1 MNFNDMYQQPQQLA
15 PLLIM
20 DDQTILSPTI
30 PRQYLMRQIGIVW
43 YRVME
48 EIYDNEPIGTR
59 ILVRRDTYYHPLVD
73 THITHDYITTR
84 VGHETVYGHWTHQ
97 NVAYLH
103 NEVSPLPITI
113 DAFTTRDEIMSNN
126 RNNQDNPEH
135 NPFPEGH
142 VIPEGH
148 AFPEGHA
155 IPDPADL
162 LGFVNSFLQQPPPG
176 LSSNLLFFH

>member
-1 MNFNDMYQQPQQLA
+1 MNFNEIYPQQLA
-15 PLLIM
+15 PLFVM

-48 EIYDNEPIGTR
+48 EIFDDEPIGTR

-73 THITHDYITTR
+73 THVTHDYITTR

-97 NVAYLH
+97 SVAYLH
-103 NEVSPLPITI
+103 NEVSPFPFTI

-126 RNNQDNPEH
+126 HNNHMNPIL
-135 NPFPEGH
+135 NPILNPLPEGH
-142 VIPEGH
+142 VLPESLQQL
-148 AFPEGHA
+148 AEQ
-155 IPDPADL
+155 
-162 LGFVNSFLQQPPPG
+162 FLQPG
-176 LSSNLLFFH
+176 ISSNSLFTFH